1 MQLVDEQDRVLG
13 AFDFVHHR
21 LDALFKLTAIL
32 GPGNHHREVKH
43 HDPLVAQQLGD
54 FPTDDHLSEAFDDRG
69 LAHARFTEQHGIVLL
84 TATENLDH
92 TFNLVRATDH
102 RIEFVLASQFGEIA
116 AEAVEG
122 RCLALARLA
131 AATTTSA
138 PTTAAAAFLSPRAAA
153 PFATVHTVAEQV
165 QHFFSYVF
173 EFQPEVH
180 QDLRGHTFLLTDQPQ
195 EQVFGADVVVVEVP
209 RLFHRVLDHL
219 LGARRLWQLA
229 HRDHVRSRL
238 HDLLD
243 L

>member
-1 MQLVDEQDRVLG
+1 MQLVDEEDRVLG

-32 GPGNHHREVKH
+32 RPGDHHGEVEYD
-43 HDPLVAQQLGD
+43 DPLVAQQLGD
-54 FPTDDHLSEAFDDRG
+54 FPTDDHLREAFDDRG
-69 LAHARFTEQHGIVLL
+69 LAHARFTQQNGIVLL

-92 TFNLVRATDH
+92 TFDLVRTTDH
-102 RIEFVLASQFGEIA
+102 GIEFVLASQFGEIA

-122 RCLALARLA
+122 RRLALARLA
-131 AATTTSA
+131 AATTSAGTTS
-138 PTTAAAAFLSPRAAA
+138 AAAFLSTRAAA